1 MSDTLLLA
9 AGVALSPLP
18 IVVLTMIL
26 STTEGRAL
34 GSSFALGW
42 AAGVTG
48 STVLLLALVG
58 AVDAD
63 DRTPPWIAVAQL
75 VVGLLFLG
83 LALHIWRD
91 RRREP
96 AVETPRWL
104 GAVDGLTRSRSAGL
118 GLVLA
123 AANPKNLAL
132 VLAAAIAIAQT
143 NASSA
148 ATAAVAAAFVFVATA
163 GVSVPLALAMVAPER
178 ASAALASVRGWLL
191 RYDAVVLT
199 ILGTVIGAKLVYE
212 GFTAL

>member
-18 IVVLTMIL
+18 IVVLTLIL
-26 STTEGRAL
+26 SGTEARVL

-42 AAGVTG
+42 AAGVTA

-63 DRTPPWIAVAQL
+63 DSTPLWIAVAQL
-75 VVGLLFLG
+75 VVGLLVLA

-91 RRREP
+91 RRRERG
-96 AVETPRWL
+96 VETPRWL
-104 GAVDGLTRSRSAGL
+104 GALDALTRSRSAGL

-132 VLAAAIAIAQT
+132 VLAAAIAIAET
-143 NASSA
+143 NAGSA
-148 ATAAVAAAFVFVATA
+148 ATAAATATFVLVATA
-163 GVSVPLALAMVAPER
+163 GVAVPLALTVAVPDR
-178 ASAALASVRGWLL
+178 STAALASVRGWLL
-191 RYDAVVLT
+191 RYDAAVLT

-212 GFTAL
+212 GLTAL